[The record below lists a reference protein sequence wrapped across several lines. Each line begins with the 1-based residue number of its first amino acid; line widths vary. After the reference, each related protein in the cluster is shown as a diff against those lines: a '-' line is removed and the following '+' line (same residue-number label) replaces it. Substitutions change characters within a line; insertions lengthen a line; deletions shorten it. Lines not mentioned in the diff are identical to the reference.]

1 MKKKVNKTEEVLKHL
16 KKKGEIDSWTA
27 ITKFKA
33 TRLSAIIFNLKARGY
48 KITTRDEINK
58 ETQCRYVVYMLEY
71 NTGGRK

>member
-1 MKKKVNKTEEVLKHL
+1 MGKKINKHEEVLKHL

-33 TRLSAIIFNLKARGY
+33 TRLSAIIYNLKARGY
-48 KITTRDEINK
+48 KITTREEINK

-71 NTGGRK
+71 NIGGRK